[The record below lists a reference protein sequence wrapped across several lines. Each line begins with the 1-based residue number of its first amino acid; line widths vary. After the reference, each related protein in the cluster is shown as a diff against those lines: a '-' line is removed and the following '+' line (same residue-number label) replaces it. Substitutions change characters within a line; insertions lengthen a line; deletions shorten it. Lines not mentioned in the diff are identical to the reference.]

1 MQSDQPAI
9 LNPAFSV
16 FCLVDLEVDIE
27 TGVVSLGSSFALATA
42 PGLVPQDSGMV
53 EAGMMEGLFAALL
66 EEPDATAGL
75 TPSGELFPAKFP
87 TAIDVV
93 DLTCQASS
101 WGSGPRPSMSRL
113 KQVACDAMICAI
125 GAGIFHATGKSCS
138 TLPFDVG
145 RTLRTGNQVH
155 TDSR

>member
-66 EEPDATAGL
+66 EEPDAKRARSTRRII
-75 TPSGELFPAKFP
+75 SGEVSYSHRRRGL
-87 TAIDVV
+87 
-93 DLTCQASS
+93 DL
-101 WGSGPRPSMSRL
+101 SGP
-113 KQVACDAMICAI
+113 QT
-125 GAGIFHATGKSCS
+125 GAAVLVPRC
-138 TLPFDVG
+138 PA
-145 RTLRTGNQVH
+145 
-155 TDSR
+155 

>member
-16 FCLVDLEVDIE
+16 FCLVDLEVDTE
-27 TGVVSLGSSFALATA
+27 TGVASLGSSFAHATA

-66 EEPDATAGL
+66 EEPDATAGF
-75 TPSGELFPAKFP
+75 SNELFPARFP

-93 DLTCQASS
+93 DLACQTSS
-101 WGSGPRPSMSRL
+101 CGSGPRPSMSRL
-113 KQVACDAMICAI
+113 KQVVCDAMICAI
-125 GAGIFHATGKSCS
+125 GGAIFHATGKSFS
-138 TLPFDVG
+138 KLPLNLTCAV
-145 RTLRTGNQVH
+145 
-155 TDSR
+155 